1 MLGIYSFNL
10 GRAAYY
16 NMGMKF
22 LKNFTTKIKN
32 VTGLFYGDTST
43 TGSVPEFWT
52 WLNNLTNTNKQNV
65 FAYMSKSL
73 ITNSSSIPE
82 QWATNMRD

>member
-1 MLGIYSFNL
+1 MWLVANEDVYK
-10 GRAAYY
+10 RQ
-16 NMGMKF
+16 
-22 LKNFTTKIKN
+22 
-32 VTGLFYGDTST
+32 T

-73 ITNSSSIPE
+73 ITNSGSIPE